1 MFMEFVGTKLYLNF
15 TYKDGEHKMEAVN
28 WERPK
33 SFQCFSPGIVT
44 LCSSLRRSGVMAFI
58 SVSPEPPTF
67 SSTSQFSR
75 VFC

>member
-15 TYKDGEHKMEAVN
+15 AYKDGEHEMGAVN
-28 WERPK
+28 SGRPK
-33 SFQCFSPGIVT
+33 SFQSFGPGIMT
-44 LCSSLRRSGVMAFI
+44 LCSSLGGSGVMAFF

-67 SSTSQFSR
+67 SPTSQFSR